1 MKSERMTES
10 FVLWEMIL
18 TVLLLATIIGM
29 ACNSD
34 RQPQPDPE
42 TTGTGKVMGLAFDC
56 LQVSSLERSIE
67 YYRTLGFTV
76 SGDTNPPWIEDEA
89 ANNLYKTPGAK
100 FRTATLKMN
109 STVSGQPFTLYLRE
123 YKGIDRGDRV
133 DYHPRNPSSSHIG
146 IVVPEADALW
156 AKMQDAG
163 MLRPLS
169 WEGKLVRMPG
179 QSSGGIAY
187 VRDPDGLNVEIIGIR
202 QEAGAGRQMPDNH
215 PSFHHLGLV
224 VLNPEKSKAFYG
236 DLLGAEFP
244 EGPAEWLSG
253 DMYDA
258 AVGGRGYVIRL
269 INGSFPEAAAPKT
282 AMRFELV
289 EYQNPIR
296 NDYDAYRYSDVTVH
310 CIGLQVEGIDA
321 LYARLRNAGVETWS
335 EGGIVQ
341 LKDSTR
347 SVVVR
352 DPDVGAFIELFEK
365 QQL

>member
-1 MKSERMTES
+1 MRSERITES
-10 FVLWEMIL
+10 FGLWEMIF
-18 TVLLLATIIGM
+18 TVLLFAAIIGM

-34 RQPQPDPE
+34 RKPQPDPE
-42 TTGTGKVMGLAFDC
+42 TGGTGKVLGLAFDC

-67 YYRTLGFTV
+67 YYRTLGFSI

-89 ANNLYKTPGAK
+89 ANSLYKTPGAR
-100 FRTATLKMN
+100 FRTATLNMD
-109 STVSGQPFTLYLRE
+109 STVSGQTFTLYLRE

-133 DYHPRNPSSSHIG
+133 DHHPRSPSSSHIG

-156 AKMQDAG
+156 AKMQDSG

-169 WEGKLVRMPG
+169 WDGKLVRMPG

-187 VRDPDGLNVEIIGIR
+187 VRDPDGLNVEIIGIKP
-202 QEAGAGRQMPDNH
+202 EAGAGRQMPDNH

-224 VLNPEKSKAFYG
+224 VLNSVKSKSFYG

-244 EGPAEWLSG
+244 QGPAEWLSG

-269 INGSFPEAAAPKT
+269 INGSFPEAAAPQT

-310 CIGLQVEGIDA
+310 CIGLQVAGLDA

-347 SVVVR
+347 RVVVR

-365 QQL
+365 RQI

>member
-1 MKSERMTES
+1 MMSERMTDS
-10 FVLWEMIL
+10 LGLSEMIL
-18 TVLLLATIIGM
+18 TVLLLAAIIGM

-34 RQPQPDPE
+34 RQPLLGPE
-42 TTGTGKVMGLAFDC
+42 TTGPGKVLGLAFDC
-56 LQVSSLERSIE
+56 LQVSNLERSME
-67 YYRTLGFTV
+67 YYQALGFTV

-89 ANNLYKTPGAK
+89 ANSLYKTPGAE

-109 STVSGQPFTLYLRE
+109 STASGQPFTLYLRE
-123 YKGIDRGDRV
+123 YRGIDRGDRV
-133 DYHPRNPSSSHIG
+133 DHHPRNPSSSHIG
-146 IVVPEADALW
+146 IVVPDADALW
-156 AKMQDAG
+156 AKMQDSD

-169 WEGKLVRMPG
+169 WDGKLVRMPG

-202 QEAGAGRQMPDNH
+202 SGTDAGRQMPDNR
-215 PSFHHLGLV
+215 PSFNHLGLV
-224 VLNPEKSKAFYG
+224 VLDSEKSKAFYG

-253 DMYDA
+253 DRYDA
-258 AVGGRGYVIRL
+258 AVGGHGYVIRL

-282 AMRFELV
+282 PMRFELV

-296 NDYDAYRYSDVTVH
+296 NDFDPYRYSDVTVH
-310 CIGLQVEGIDA
+310 CIGLQVEGLDA

-352 DPDVGAFIELFEK
+352 DPDVGAFIELFENE
-365 QQL
+365 